1 MITTLWEG
9 IRFIMKRI
17 RLITAAFLAL
27 TLVFSPSCG
36 KEKTRIEMSEGERLE
51 AALNDLYEGGN
62 FDITVDIKYDVMDG
76 DSSTHYSNSI
86 IQNKN
91 KNSTV
96 AYVKRTGDVEGED
109 YFIDGKYYSKEGKL
123 LNPDFPMTLT
133 SETMMCNITPELMGE
148 YSYVDGENY
157 KTYEFKV
164 ADSKLND
171 LVIAETGMK
180 ATKASGS
187 VILSLNGYL
196 MGYKIKAVTEHW
208 ISKDMYYE
216 YDLSLVVTVNAI
228 NDGTPKIEIPFE
240 YDK

>member
-1 MITTLWEG
+1 
-9 IRFIMKRI
+9 MKKVRSLAI
-17 RLITAAFLAL
+17 AFLAL
-27 TLVFSPSCG
+27 TVLFSPSCG
-36 KEKTRIEMSEGERLE
+36 KEKSRLEMSESERLE

-76 DSSTHYSNSI
+76 DSSARYTNNI

-96 AYVKRTGDVEGED
+96 AYVKRTGDTESED

-123 LNPDFPMTLT
+123 LNPDFPL
-133 SETMMCNITPELMGE
+133 SLENETMMCNITPELMGE

-164 ADSKLND
+164 ADNKLND
-171 LVIAETGMK
+171 LVLAETGMK

-187 VILSLNGYL
+187 VVLSLNGYL

-208 ISKDMYYE
+208 ISENMYYE
-216 YDLSLVVTVNAI
+216 YDLYLTVTVNAI
-228 NDGTPKIEIPFE
+228 NDGTPKIELPFE